1 MYSLARELLTHNYN
15 NKYTMALL
23 QSTIVYGNLTL
34 SPPVPGGNALITTS
48 NVWAGN
54 ILTVNGI
61 FWANGMNY
69 STIVPSANLAL
80 TTQITNVSSSTTYY
94 PTLSLNN
101 ASSNNALS
109 AASTLSFVPSTGN
122 LSASGGFSG
131 TLWGQAGITGGNIQG
146 ATTINVT
153 TANITAPGFSGTL
166 WGQAGITGGNIQ
178 GATAINVTT
187 ANITAPGFSG
197 TLWGQAGITGGNIQ
211 GATTINITTAITTTA
226 NITGNNIVGNLYTYN
241 PGSNTVQFQAGY
253 LLVPQNLQSSGYTL
267 ALADAGKH
275 VYITTTTTVTIPANS
290 AVAFPIGT
298 TIALI
303 SGAGATTSIAITTD
317 SLYLGGLGTTG
328 TRTLSAY
335 GMASLIKVAATTWF
349 ISGTGL
355 T

>member
-1 MYSLARELLTHNYN
+1 
-15 NKYTMALL
+15 MALL

-54 ILTVNGI
+54 ISTVNGI

-80 TTQITNVSSSTTYY
+80 TAQITNVSSATTYY

-122 LSASGGFSG
+122 LTAAGGFVG

-178 GATAINVTT
+178 GATVVNT
-187 ANITAPGFSG
+187 
-197 TLWGQAGITGGNIQ
+197 
-211 GATTINITTAITTTA
+211 TTAITTTA

-253 LLVPQNLQSSGYTL
+253 LIVPQNSQSAGYTL

-275 VYITTTTTVTIPANS
+275 IYITATATVTIPANS
-290 AVAFPIGT
+290 AVSFPIGT

-303 SGAGATTSIAITTD
+303 SGTGATTSIAITTD

-328 TRTLSAY
+328 TRTLAPY

-349 ISGTGL
+349 ISGIGL

>member
-1 MYSLARELLTHNYN
+1 
-15 NKYTMALL
+15 MALL

-122 LSASGGFSG
+122 LSASGGFVG

-178 GATAINVTT
+178 GATTINV
-187 ANITAPGFSG
+187 
-197 TLWGQAGITGGNIQ
+197 
-211 GATTINITTAITTTA
+211 TTAITTTA